1 MRLTRSFFARDT
13 IVVAKEFLGKILV
26 RRIGKKII
34 KARIIETE
42 AYIGEQDQACHARF
56 GRTKRNAPMYGPA
69 GHAYIYL
76 CYGVHELLNIV
87 TEEKDLPAAVL
98 IRVVDVVDVNRC
110 NMAFG
115 DDRRQKPYFN
125 ELKIGVKLLGPG
137 SLTKFL
143 EITRELNGEDLTKSK
158 KLRVVDDGFKIK
170 KSRIKSAERIGV
182 SYAGKWA
189 KRRWR
194 FYFDL

>member
-56 GRTKRNAPMYGPA
+56 GPTKRNAPMYGEA

-125 ELKIGVKLLGPG
+125 ELKIGVELLGPG
-137 SLTKFL
+137 GLTKYL
-143 EITRELNGEDLTKSK
+143 KITRELNGEDLTKSK